1 MLSLHLL
8 KRDRMEI
15 VFATGNAH
23 KISEVSELMPKD
35 FTLKGLAD
43 IGCPLDLPETS
54 DTIPGNALQKARYVY
69 EHFGVN
75 CFAEDT
81 GLEVYALNGE
91 PGVYSARYAGDD
103 KDPAANTRK
112 LLEKLSEYSDR
123 RARFRT
129 VIALILD
136 GREYLF
142 EGIAEGRIT
151 ETPTGDG
158 GFGYDPVFVPEGE
171 TRSFAQMSNKEKGSI
186 SHRGRAVEQ
195 LLQYFNQP
203 LFGKVLTSNETNV
216 LLK

>member
-1 MLSLHLL
+1 
-8 KRDRMEI
+8 MEI

-23 KISEVSELMPKD
+23 KISEVSQLVPESIRLI
-35 FTLKGLAD
+35 GLPD
-43 IGCPLDLPETS
+43 IGCPTDLPETS

-112 LLEKLSEYSDR
+112 LLEKLSAHSDR

-129 VIALILD
+129 VIALILK
-136 GREYLF
+136 GREHLF
-142 EGIAEGRIT
+142 EGIAEGHIAKI
-151 ETPTGDG
+151 PAGDG

-171 TRSFAQMSNKEKGSI
+171 TRSFAQMSNQEKGAI
-186 SHRGRAVEQ
+186 SHRGRAVAQ
-195 LLQYFNQP
+195 LLQYFNQ
-203 LFGKVLTSNETNV
+203 LLLGNVSTSNETNG

>member
-1 MLSLHLL
+1 
-8 KRDRMEI
+8 MEI

-35 FTLKGLAD
+35 FTLKGLSD

-91 PGVYSARYAGDD
+91 PGVFSARYAGED

-112 LLEKLSEYSDR
+112 LLDKLAPHIDR

-136 GREYLF
+136 GKEYLF
-142 EGIAEGRIT
+142 EGIAEGCIA
-151 ETPTGDG
+151 EIPAGAG

-171 TRSFAQMSNKEKGSI
+171 TRSFAQMSNQEKGSI
-186 SHRGRAVEQ
+186 SHRGRAVE
-195 LLQYFNQP
+195 LLVEFLNEGILPDGCTQA
-203 LFGKVLTSNETNV
+203 GRKVKAV
-216 LLK
+216 D